1 MHSYIT
7 VTEVCIEAQM
17 CMLSPSTPILLF
29 NIVCDFFPTYCF
41 KMLAFQRFH
50 LETFSLSTLP
60 LIVGDFTPRTFT
72 NT

>member
-17 CMLSPSTPILLF
+17 RMLSPPALILLL
-29 NIVCDFFPTYCF
+29 NIVCDFFPTYYF
-41 KMLAFQRFH
+41 TMLAFQRFH
-50 LETFSLSTLP
+50 FETFSLSTLP
-60 LIVGDFTPRTFT
+60 LILGDFTPRTFA